1 MRARRRIGV
10 HGRMTRYIAARRADG
25 TPSRHLTRRQLE
37 RMRRRFRHVL
47 LIAASCLFTAACVL
61 R

>member
-1 MRARRRIGV
+1 
-10 HGRMTRYIAARRADG
+10 MTPRYIAARRSDG

-37 RMRRRFRHVL
+37 RMRRRFRQAL
-47 LIAASCLFTAACVL
+47 AIAASCLVTAACVL

>member
-1 MRARRRIGV
+1 
-10 HGRMTRYIAARRADG
+10 MTRYIAARRADG